1 MIELHWAVY
10 VLTLLLAITA
20 GYPLGVWQANRQRDK
35 QIEADH
41 RRDIESRKVTMA
53 ERAQAIGTGVSVGPD
68 DLKIDGL
75 PSPQPPLM
83 KDSEDAA

>member
-10 VLTLLLAITA
+10 VITLLLAVVA
-20 GYPLGVWQANRQRDK
+20 GYPLGAWQTNRQRDK

-53 ERAQAIGTGVSVGPD
+53 ERAQALGTGVSVGPD
-68 DLKIDGL
+68 DLKIDSL
-75 PSPQPPLM
+75 PSPQPPLIN
-83 KDSEDAA
+83 DPED